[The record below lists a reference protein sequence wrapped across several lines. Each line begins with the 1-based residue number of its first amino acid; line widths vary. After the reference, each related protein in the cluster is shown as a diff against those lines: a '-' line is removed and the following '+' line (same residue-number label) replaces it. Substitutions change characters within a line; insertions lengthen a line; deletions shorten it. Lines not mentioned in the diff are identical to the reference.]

1 MRYREEEGFWDV
13 WVFPTPVELV
23 GGAHD
28 GAVVVP
34 GFSLDLEEL
43 QAVFD
48 EVVAFVWNA
57 LGLNYPEGSYV
68 SIEGVFQ
75 GRELYLQVLARA
87 PEDEEPGLKVDA
99 SRRPRQ
105 SE

>member
-75 GRELYLQVLARA
+75 GRELYLQVSARA

-99 SRRPRQ
+99 SRRPRRP
-105 SE
+105 E